1 MHTDELLKK
10 IHKRVERRAKIN
22 LKIKQPI
29 SSKVMCQHNHKP
41 WYQGD
46 DFSPEEAEKLELT
59 SQPLFMEDVPAATE
73 VSLDNKLKKDSS
85 HQNSHFKEDNFMNND
100 IKKDETQP
108 STLQAQ
114 IVHNSGTDGTQ
125 LKTNLVQSGS
135 KLDPKWIQTR
145 SKVDPI
151 LRQNRDNTETQ
162 AETNLVQTEYKRST
176 NLVQTEYKPSTNL
189 VQTEYKPSAQPSTTF
204 KTEYKPSTTFSSLV
218 GLQRKLVK
226 FVYDECK
233 IARAKTTKQLSIE
246 YIVKT
251 LETPYFSIKATIQ
264 RLIKK
269 GVVIRTN
276 LKQGRGGWVTYG
288 VPDLVFNEILRYEET
303 EYKPSTNLVH
313 CSSFEQ
319 KPSAQPSTS
328 LSSSSSNNN
337 KDTTTNGNEL
347 PEEWRNINL
356 DPLQDIGFS
365 EKHLRQIFN
374 LNLPDVVE
382 ESIKHFAFGLLN
394 NPNAKQYTNPINV
407 IMGVLRKGQAWVEN
421 NYKSPQEIAQQE
433 LASRKKAE
441 AERLA
446 KLAQEIYD
454 AEFKIWENGLSAEEI
469 KAIEF
474 GTKYCGPLKS
484 RLKACFNE
492 TAWATKQNKP

>member
-1 MHTDELLKK
+1 MAKNKSTNSIVEILK
-10 IHKRVERRAKIN
+10 RAKKNPSNIH
-22 LKIKQPI
+22 LPETHLQTADESKILRPYLEPI
-29 SSKVMCQHNHKP
+29 KTSRPPIMEVLVTAAI
-41 WYQGD
+41 
-46 DFSPEEAEKLELT
+46 EE
-59 SQPLFMEDVPAATE
+59 
-73 VSLDNKLKKDSS
+73 NS
-85 HQNSHFKEDNFMNND
+85 HQNLHFKEDNLQNLTLMETNIMDND
-100 IKKDETQP
+100 IKKNE
-108 STLQAQ
+108 A
-114 IVHNSGTDGTQ
+114 Q
-125 LKTNLVQSGS
+125 LK
-135 KLDPKWIQTR
+135 
-145 SKVDPI
+145 
-151 LRQNRDNTETQ
+151 
-162 AETNLVQTEYKRST
+162 
-176 NLVQTEYKPSTNL
+176 TNL

-233 IARAKTTKQLSIE
+233 IARAKTTNQLSIE

-303 EYKPSTNLVH
+303 EYKPRTNLVH
-313 CSSFEQ
+313 CSNFEQ

-328 LSSSSSNNN
+328 LSSSSYINNN
-337 KDTTTNGNEL
+337 TTTNGNEL

-365 EKHLRQIFN
+365 ESHLRQLFN
-374 LNLPDVVE
+374 FNTPELVE

-394 NPNAKQYTNPINV
+394 NPKTKQYPNPINV

-421 NYKSPQEIAQQE
+421 NYKSLQEIAQEE
-433 LASRKKAE
+433 LVARKKAE
-441 AERLA
+441 AERLV
-446 KLAQEIYD
+446 KLEQEIYN
-454 AEFKIWENGLSAEEI
+454 AEFKIWESGLSATEL

-474 GTKYCGPLKS
+474 GTQYLGPLKA
-484 RLKACFNE
+484 RLKACFDK
-492 TAWATKQNKP
+492 TIWPTKQNKP

>member
-1 MHTDELLKK
+1 MSVDIDKILKK
-10 IHKRVERRAKIN
+10 AKELNAKKKNKPQCNSVITG
-22 LKIKQPI
+22 LPAEY
-29 SSKVMCQHNHKP
+29 KP

-46 DFSPEEAEKLELT
+46 NFSPEEAEKLET
-59 SQPLFMEDVPAATE
+59 SQPPIMEVLVTAAVE
-73 VSLDNKLKKDSS
+73 EKNS
-85 HQNSHFKEDNFMNND
+85 HQNLHFKEDNFMNHDND
-100 IKKDETQP
+100 IKMDE
-108 STLQAQ
+108 
-114 IVHNSGTDGTQ
+114 IQ
-125 LKTNLVQSGS
+125 LK
-135 KLDPKWIQTR
+135 
-145 SKVDPI
+145 
-151 LRQNRDNTETQ
+151 
-162 AETNLVQTEYKRST
+162 T
-176 NLVQTEYKPSTNL
+176 NLVQTEYKPSTGTDRTQIVHKRDSNWSQSGVKL
-189 VQTEYKPSAQPSTTF
+189 ESKWSQTGVKLESKWSQSGVKVESRLLSKSETGVKLESQLESKWSQTGVKVESKQPN
-204 KTEYKPSTTFSSLV
+204 YSSLV
-218 GLQRKLVK
+218 GLQRAIIFLI
-226 FVYDECK
+226 YSECQK
-233 IARAKTTKQLSIE
+233 ARSKVTNPLTVEHIKDAINCKKS
-246 YIVKT
+246 
-251 LETPYFSIKATIQ
+251 SIKAAIR
-264 RLIKK
+264 RLERKHCISRVAYKNGK
-269 GVVIRTN
+269 
-276 LKQGRGGWVTYG
+276 GGWSKYTI
-288 VPDLVFNEILRYEET
+288 PDLLFHEMLHLET
-303 EYKPSTNLVH
+303 GVKVESKWSQSGVKVESKVESTPV
-313 CSSFEQ
+313 
-319 KPSAQPSTS
+319 
-328 LSSSSSNNN
+328 SSSSYINN
-337 KDTTTNGNEL
+337 KNTTTNGNEL